1 MKARNILLID
11 DNDVDNYITSQMLL
25 KNEIAENIVVKSS
38 AIDALKFLH
47 AIRNEPEMLP
57 DYIFL
62 DIRMPEMDGFDFLD
76 QYSLFPDTVKEKCVI
91 FMLTSSG
98 DQKDVDR
105 AAQYEYVKR
114 FIRKPLNGTVLKE
127 IW

>member
-11 DNDVDNYITSQMLL
+11 DNDVDNYITRQMLL

-114 FIRKPLNGTVLKE
+114 FIRKP
-127 IW
+127 

>member
-11 DNDVDNYITSQMLL
+11 DNDVDNYITRQMLL

>member
-11 DNDVDNYITSQMLL
+11 DNDIDNYITRQMLL